1 MSMSTMEDIL
11 NAISKSDRSD
21 EEKADLMDVLQAKM
35 ISITSYV
42 GTVAR
47 IKMQMQLYAGTE
59 DAYMAGKA
67 DEQLAS
73 ARENCRKCCIWLN
86 RMCEDL
92 QIEPFCDSDIEDR
105 EKLDEFCR
113 QTAMR
118 LYSEGIRK

>member
-1 MSMSTMEDIL
+1 MSTMEDIID
-11 NAISKSDRSD
+11 AIDKSDRSD
-21 EEKADLMDVLQAKM
+21 DEKKDLLDVLQVKM
-35 ISITSYV
+35 VSIASYV

-47 IKMQMQLYAGTE
+47 LKMQTQLYSGTE

-73 ARENCRKCCIWLN
+73 ARENCRKSCIRIN

-92 QIEPFCDSDIEDR
+92 SIEPFCEFDVDDE

-113 QTAMR
+113 QIAMQ
-118 LYSEGIRK
+118 LFMAGIRK

>member
-1 MSMSTMEDIL
+1 MSTMKDIL

-21 EEKADLMDVLQAKM
+21 EEKADMLDVLQAKM
-35 ISITSYV
+35 VSVTSYV

-47 IKMQMQLYAGTE
+47 IKMQTQFCEKTE

-67 DEQLAS
+67 DEQLVS
-73 ARENCRKCCIWLN
+73 ARENCRKSCIRIN

-92 QIEPFCDSDIEDR
+92 HIEPFCDFDIEDR

-113 QTAMR
+113 QTAMQ
-118 LYSEGIRK
+118 LFSEGIRK

>member
-1 MSMSTMEDIL
+1 MSTMEDIL

-21 EEKADLMDVLQAKM
+21 EEKADLMDVLQTKM

-47 IKMQMQLYAGTE
+47 IKMQMQLYESSE
-59 DAYMAGKA
+59 DIYMREKT

-73 ARENCRKCCIWLN
+73 ARETCRKSCRRLN

-92 QIEPFCDSDIEDR
+92 SIEPFCDFNFDDE
-105 EKLDEFCR
+105 EKLNEFCR
-113 QTAMR
+113 QIAMQ
-118 LYSEGIRK
+118 LFMAGIRK